1 MHFTHHFFFWNVE
14 NARVRTPPN
23 VEFSTFFFLTGSLNN
38 MSSLSWKNYSIFVSI
53 KELHYSLRGE
63 RQWRAMLSKMFLRYN
78 THWSRCIRYI
88 ITIPS
93 SSPEQ
98 IPRGGNQGSKQ
109 PPQQFPDR
117 DLLHIRDIPR
127 PPVPLHAGQE
137 PEEQLR
143 QRIYLPWVTSDDDD
157 IRQMFLEF
165 PSGENGI

>member
-1 MHFTHHFFFWNVE
+1 MWKMSGSG
-14 NARVRTPPN
+14 PPPKCGI
-23 VEFSTFFFLTGSLNN
+23 FHIFFLTGSLNN

-109 PPQQFPDR
+109 PAQQFPDR